1 MKAPNMSK
9 NHDTRLS
16 GPALAHRLIGIPTP
30 IGGSSW
36 KPPFVERDKARGLLV
51 YLAGQRAL
59 HYPYDK
65 EIGTFIV
72 QSVLDVRERL
82 AHDLEDLSMDSVL
95 RDILRAMQAA
105 CRKFLDE
112 NQSASAGYGWPYEA
126 QLYSTLGELRALFGI
141 HITRIACAYDLQVDA
156 CLEDILPPEPEQ
168 EPGKSHKTNS
178 VDSDAP

>member
-1 MKAPNMSK
+1 MIRQLN
-9 NHDTRLS
+9 
-16 GPALAHRLIGIPTP
+16 GPALAHRLTGIPTP

-36 KPPFVERDKARGLLV
+36 KPPLAERDKARRLLA

-72 QSVLDVRERL
+72 QSVLDARERL
-82 AHDLEDLSMDSVL
+82 ARDIEDLSMDSVL
-95 RDILRAMQAA
+95 RGTLRAMQAA

-126 QLYSTLGELRALFGI
+126 QLHSTLGELRALFGI
-141 HITRIACAYDLQVDA
+141 HIARMACAYDLQVDA
-156 CLEDILPPEPEQ
+156 CLVDILPPESEQ
-168 EPGKSHKTNS
+168 ELGNSQKTNS